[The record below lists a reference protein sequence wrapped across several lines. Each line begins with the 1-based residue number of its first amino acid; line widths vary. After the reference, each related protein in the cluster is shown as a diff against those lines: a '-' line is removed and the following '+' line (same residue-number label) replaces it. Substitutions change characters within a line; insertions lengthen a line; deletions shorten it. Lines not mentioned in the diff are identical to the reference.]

1 MKPERIYLILS
12 ILGIFILLILSNF
25 NKPVLTGEVSS
36 FKITKNS
43 INIHLQNQLEDIV
56 LINKTKIQNIK
67 QGDTIQIWG
76 DKQISINQTT
86 IFVDKLICTNC

>member
-67 QGDTIQIWG
+67 QGDTI
-76 DKQISINQTT
+76 NQTT